1 MVGGTAVEF
10 QIIEKE
16 GHRAL
21 ELPFPGPKTGVR
33 HLFGLRGPRPV
44 EILAKQFGVREA
56 GILSVRQ
63 VHGDSIWVVG
73 ASGDTDIPNRGFVPS
88 AQDRACDAVVTNRS
102 GLAITVRTA
111 DCLPILIWD
120 EVKKVAAAVHA
131 GWRGS
136 LKAIASK
143 TVLTMR
149 TSFGCRADDL
159 WVGIGPAIGPC
170 CYEVDGPVL
179 GPLRKEFEYW
189 KEVVRET
196 GGDKGMLD
204 LAGLNLRQ
212 MIASG
217 VPPER
222 VSIAGACTFC
232 HPERFYSYRRDG
244 HSAGGMINGIMI
256 CSDE

>member
-1 MVGGTAVEF
+1 MAVEF
-10 QIIEKE
+10 QIIEEE

-21 ELPFPGPKTGVR
+21 DLPFSGPKTGVR
-33 HLFGLRGPRPV
+33 HLFGLRGPRSV
-44 EILAKQFGVREA
+44 ELLAKHFGVRET

-63 VHGDSIWVVG
+63 VHGDSIWVIG
-73 ASGDTDIPNRGFVPS
+73 ASGDTDGPDRGSVPS
-88 AQDRACDAVVTNRS
+88 VQDRACDAVVTNRS

-120 EVKKVAAAVHA
+120 ENKKVVAAVHA

-136 LKAIASK
+136 LKVIASK

-149 TSFGCRADDL
+149 NSFGCRSDDL
-159 WVGIGPAIGPC
+159 RVGIGPAIGPC
-170 CYEVDGPVL
+170 CYEVNGPVL
-179 GPLRKEFEYW
+179 GPLRKKFDYW

-196 GGDKGMLD
+196 EGDKGMLD

-212 MIASG
+212 LIASG
-217 VPPER
+217 VPSER
-222 VSIAGACTFC
+222 ITIAGACTFC

-244 HSAGGMINGIMI
+244 HSTGGMINGIMI
-256 CSDE
+256 CNG

>member
-1 MVGGTAVEF
+1 MVDEMAVAF
-10 QIIEKE
+10 QFIEVQ

-21 ELPFPGPKTGVR
+21 ELPALGQSAEAR

-44 EILAKQFGVREA
+44 EILAKRFAIRET

-63 VHGDSIWVVG
+63 VHGDSIWVIG
-73 ASGDTDIPNRGFVPS
+73 ASEDED
-88 AQDRACDAVVTNRS
+88 AADRACDALVTNRK
-102 GLAITVRTA
+102 GIAITVRTA

-120 EVKKVAAAVHA
+120 ETQKVVAAVHA

-143 TVLTMR
+143 TVVTMR
-149 TSFGCRADDL
+149 SSFGCRPDDL
-159 WVGIGPAIGPC
+159 WVGIGPAIGSC

-179 GPLRKEFEYW
+179 GPLRTEFDYW
-189 KEVVRET
+189 KEVVREK
-196 GGDKGMLD
+196 GGGKGMLD

-212 MIASG
+212 LIASG
-217 VPPER
+217 VPSDR
-222 VSIAGACTFC
+222 IAVVDACTFC

-256 CSDE
+256 CNND

>member
-1 MVGGTAVEF
+1 MVGGTAVSF
-10 QIIEKE
+10 QFIEE
-16 GHRAL
+16 QGHRAL
-21 ELPFPGPKTGVR
+21 ALPAPGQNGGVR

-44 EILAKQFGVREA
+44 EILAKHFGVRET

-63 VHGDSIWVVG
+63 VHGDSIWVIV
-73 ASGDTDIPNRGFVPS
+73 APGDEDIS
-88 AQDRACDAVVTNRS
+88 DRACDALVTNRK

-120 EVKKVAAAVHA
+120 ETQKVVAAVHA

-149 TSFGCRADDL
+149 TSFGCHPDDL

-189 KEVVRET
+189 KDIVREK

-204 LAGLNLRQ
+204 LAGLNRRQ
-212 MIASG
+212 LIASG
-217 VPPER
+217 VPSDR
-222 VSIAGACTFC
+222 IAVVDACTFC
-232 HPERFYSYRRDG
+232 HAERFYSYRRDG

-256 CSDE
+256 CE

>member
-1 MVGGTAVEF
+1 MASEVTVSLQF
-10 QIIEKE
+10 IEEE

-21 ELPFPGPKTGVR
+21 ELPAPGQRAEVR

-44 EILAKQFGVREA
+44 KILAKLFGVRETA
-56 GILSVRQ
+56 ILSVRQ
-63 VHGDSIWVVG
+63 VHGDSIRVIG
-73 ASGDTDIPNRGFVPS
+73 TSGDEDDSDG
-88 AQDRACDAVVTNRS
+88 AWDALVTNRK
-102 GLAITVRTA
+102 GIVITVKAA

-120 EVKKVAAAVHA
+120 GNKKVAAAVHA

-149 TSFGCRADDL
+149 SSFGCRPDDL

-179 GPLRKEFEYW
+179 GPLRAEFEYW
-189 KEVVRET
+189 KDVVRET
-196 GGDKGMLD
+196 GGGKGMLD

-212 MIASG
+212 LIASG
-217 VPPER
+217 VLPDR
-222 VSIAGACTFC
+222 IAVTGACTFC

-244 HSAGGMINGIMI
+244 QSSGGMINGMMI
-256 CSDE
+256 CNDD

>member
-1 MVGGTAVEF
+1 MKF
-10 QIIEKE
+10 IEEE

-21 ELPFPGPKTGVR
+21 ALPPGPEAGVMQ
-33 HLFGLRGPRPV
+33 LFGLRGPRPL
-44 EILAKQFGVREA
+44 EILARHFGIRES
-56 GILSVRQ
+56 GIVSVRQ
-63 VHGDSIWVVG
+63 VHGDSICVVG
-73 ASGDTDIPNRGFVPS
+73 ASGDEDRSGPGSVSSFR
-88 AQDRACDAVVTNRS
+88 DRACDALVTNRK

-120 EVKKVAAAVHA
+120 EGQKVVAAVHA

-149 TSFGCRADDL
+149 ASFGSRPADFR
-159 WVGIGPAIGPC
+159 VGIGPAIGPC

-179 GPLRKEFEYW
+179 EPLRAEFDYW
-189 KEVVRET
+189 KDVVQET
-196 GGDKGMLD
+196 GGGKGMLD

-212 MIASG
+212 LIASG
-217 VPPER
+217 VPADR
-222 VSIAGACTFC
+222 VSVAGLCTFC
-232 HPERFYSYRRDG
+232 HADRFYSYRRDG

-256 CSDE
+256 CDGP

>member
-1 MVGGTAVEF
+1 MAYEVAVEF
-10 QIIEKE
+10 QIIEVE
-16 GHRAL
+16 GHRVL
-21 ELPFPGPKTGVR
+21 ELPVPSQNSGVR

-44 EILAKQFGVREA
+44 EILAKRFAIRET

-63 VHGDSIWVVG
+63 VHGDSIWVIG
-73 ASGDTDIPNRGFVPS
+73 ASEKEGAS
-88 AQDRACDAVVTNRS
+88 DRVCDALVTNRK
-102 GLAITVRTA
+102 GVAITVRTA

-120 EVKKVAAAVHA
+120 ETRKVVAAVHA

-136 LKAIASK
+136 LKEIAPK
-143 TVLTMR
+143 TILMMGS
-149 TSFGCRADDL
+149 SFGCRPDDL

-179 GPLRKEFEYW
+179 GPLRKGFEYW
-189 KEVVRET
+189 KDVVREK

-212 MIASG
+212 LIASG
-217 VPPER
+217 VSSAR
-222 VSIAGACTFC
+222 IAVVDACTFC

-256 CSDE
+256 CNDE